1 MIEGEQVVHEVD
13 LAASPDEVFQM
24 FVDPA
29 KLVRWIGITAELEPR
44 PGGRFRFEIQPGQ
57 FCEGE
62 YVVLHR
68 PDALEL
74 TWGWTDSFF
83 DLPVG
88 ASRVRVELTPSALG
102 TRLRLI
108 HDRLPGEIRLLH
120 DEGWSA
126 FLRRLSAVLA
136 GTAPREYPA
145 GDPRERARALMQ
157 EGEQGR

>member
-1 MIEGEQVVHEVD
+1 VIEGDAVVHEVE
-13 LAASPDEVFQM
+13 LAASPDEVFKM

-29 KLVRWIGITAELEPR
+29 ALIRWIGVAAEVEPR

-62 YVVLHR
+62 YVKLDPPR
-68 PDALEL
+68 ALEL
-74 TWGWTDSFF
+74 TWGWTEPFF
-83 DLPVG
+83 DLPPG
-88 ASRVRVELTPSALG
+88 TSRVRVELTASAGG

-126 FLRRLSAVLA
+126 FLGRLTAVLA
-136 GTAPREYPA
+136 GRDPGQYPT
-145 GDPRERARALMQ
+145 GDPAERARAMTDP
-157 EGEQGR
+157 RRPA